1 MLIRNQVNN
10 SDNFQVLSDTFQV
23 IDKISVRVTQLIKSA
38 IISLKKLD
46 WRVVVPNK
54 EDPVCYI
61 AL

>member
-1 MLIRNQVNN
+1 M
-10 SDNFQVLSDTFQV
+10 LSDTFQV